1 MAIKG
6 IDAFAREHRRVLGL
20 GAWLV
25 GILLLV
31 GLYNVTRPRP
41 SRSATDGGRQVADGE
56 TIQVGAL
63 PVT

>member
-6 IDAFAREHRRVLGL
+6 IDAFAREHRRLLGL

-25 GILLLV
+25 GVLLVV

-41 SRSATDGGRQVADGE
+41 SRSATNGGRQVADGE

>member
-41 SRSATDGGRQVADGE
+41 ARSATDGGRQVADGE